1 MVRQVTNRAWRR
13 VAATVALTV
22 FGSASALSAQAPIR
36 VRMVTDS
43 GTIVMVLEPAKAPL
57 TVANF
62 LRYVDEHRYDGGSFY
77 RAVTLKNQLPAAQQP
92 QIEVIQGGIDADSSK
107 RLPAITHETNDRSG
121 IKHTDGVISM
131 ARGAPGSAS
140 SEFFF
145 VINDQPAL
153 DFGGKRNPDGQGFAA
168 FGRVVSG
175 MDVVRRIQRMPS
187 DAQPPQRMMTVV
199 RIQRVERAQ

>member
-1 MVRQVTNRAWRR
+1 MTALLFAAAPSLRA
-13 VAATVALTV
+13 
-22 FGSASALSAQAPIR
+22 QPAPR
-36 VRMVTDS
+36 VRIVTDS
-43 GTIVMVLEPAKAPL
+43 GVIVVQLAPDKVPV

-77 RAVTLKNQLPAAQQP
+77 RAVTLQNQLPAEQQP
-92 QIEVIQGGIDADSSK
+92 QIEVIQGGIDRDSLK
-107 RLPAITHETNDRSG
+107 RLSPIVHETNDHSG

-145 VINDQPAL
+145 VINAQPAL

-168 FGRVVSG
+168 FGHVTEG

-187 DAQPPQRMMTVV
+187 ADKPPQRMVTTV
-199 RIQRVERAQ
+199 RIVSVSRVP

>member
-1 MVRQVTNRAWRR
+1 MSAFHRVIIIAAA
-13 VAATVALTV
+13 VAAVMMPAELTAQ
-22 FGSASALSAQAPIR
+22 SAVR
-36 VRMVTDS
+36 VRIVTDS
-43 GTIVMVLEPAKAPL
+43 GTIDVALAPDKAPL

-77 RAVTLKNQLPAAQQP
+77 RAVTLQNQLPAAQQP
-92 QIEVIQGGIDADSSK
+92 QIEVIQGGIDSDSAK
-107 RLPAITHETNDRSG
+107 RLPPIPHETNDKSG
-121 IKHTDGVISM
+121 IRHTDGVISM

-168 FGRVVSG
+168 FGRVIKG

-187 DAQPPQRMMTVV
+187 AGQPPQRMMMTV
-199 RIQRVERAQ
+199 RIQSVSRIK

>member
-1 MVRQVTNRAWRR
+1 MR
-13 VAATVALTV
+13 VSHRNVFAVVAMAVLGGV
-22 FGSASALSAQAPIR
+22 PALRAQAPVQ
-36 VRMVTDS
+36 VRIVTDS
-43 GTIVMVLEPAKAPL
+43 GTIVVALEPTKAPA

-62 LRYVDEHRYDGGSFY
+62 LKYVDEHRYDGGSFY
-77 RAVTLKNQLPAAQQP
+77 RAVTLQNQLPAVQQP

-107 RLPAITHETNDRSG
+107 RLPAIAHETNDKSG

-187 DAQPPQRMMTVV
+187 TPQPPQRMTTVV
-199 RIQRVERAQ
+199 RIQRVERAR